1 MQVKLTRVVEENM
14 SAVLP
19 RLLESELHADVV
31 LLLEDQTV
39 FKAHKCFLSS
49 SPVLKEVLMSLEFR
63 LDRLP
68 HISLPGFS
76 KDSVAFLLHFLYK
89 GFVVLKNSTDKKE
102 FLQLCSTLKVN
113 PPVIKDRGDVPSRAC
128 SRQVVPPS
136 QAFDLSLAGDEL
148 VIEEANKRAPVSYQ
162 QPPHAYPTQPPLTP
176 AQQQPHLYDY
186 PDHTE
191 GVCSRRDVLSSTT
204 TDILLPDYE
213 MVAKEATNRE
223 FQERE
228 PEGKVQN
235 DNNNFL
241 LTEPPVSDKNT
252 NSDIEADSVPNKPA
266 DAKFCN
272 SLRDDDLTERIEMSR
287 NYLKDKE
294 NELQDTENQNGRD
307 QNWQKQFEDV
317 QKYKSEHKKLILIGL
332 EAIRQ
337 KLGTSE
343 RRDLEEASTS
353 SKPSSKVKSQAASTR
368 TCEKGGLISPKP
380 SSKVT
385 GQAAS
390 TRTSGKVGLIK
401 SKLRSAVTSQA
412 PSPLTHEKGGQI
424 QSKLRSAAKSQV
436 ASTPEEAGRIMSRT
450 KSAVKSIP
458 ASSGEA
464 RSNSK
469 QRCKVK
475 RKVNLDESTVDI
487 DVILERTVS
496 KEKEAM
502 ASKVLKLEEPSPPN
516 HHECNFCKKSFT
528 SAAPLVSHL
537 EKHYTKSGKFKFDC
551 PFPTCMFA
559 ANSLNLTNHMRST
572 HTKEQLF
579 ICSSCP
585 IKFYTRNALVAH
597 EKKHSNP
604 TVWGQCKKC
613 RRFYQV
619 IKGSCRCDK

>member
-191 GVCSRRDVLSSTT
+191 GVCSSVR
-204 TDILLPDYE
+204 
-213 MVAKEATNRE
+213 
-223 FQERE
+223 
-228 PEGKVQN
+228 KV
-235 DNNNFL
+235 
-241 LTEPPVSDKNT
+241 V
-252 NSDIEADSVPNKPA
+252 NKPA

-272 SLRDDDLTERIEMSR
+272 SLREDDLTERIEMSR

-294 NELQDTENQNGRD
+294 NELQDTENQDGRD

-353 SKPSSKVKSQAASTR
+353 SKPSSKVKSQAASTH

-401 SKLRSAVTSQA
+401 SSKLRSAVISQA

-436 ASTPEEAGRIMSRT
+436 ASTPEEAGQIMSRT

>member
-191 GVCSRRDVLSSTT
+191 GVCSSVR
-204 TDILLPDYE
+204 
-213 MVAKEATNRE
+213 
-223 FQERE
+223 
-228 PEGKVQN
+228 KV
-235 DNNNFL
+235 
-241 LTEPPVSDKNT
+241 V
-252 NSDIEADSVPNKPA
+252 NKPA

-272 SLRDDDLTERIEMSR
+272 SLREDDLTERIEMSR

-294 NELQDTENQNGRD
+294 NELQDTENQDGRD

-332 EAIRQ
+332 QAIRQ

-343 RRDLEEASTS
+343 HRDLEKASTS
-353 SKPSSKVKSQAASTR
+353 SKPSSKVTSQAASTR
-368 TCEKGGLISPKP
+368 TCEKGGLISRKP
-380 SSKVT
+380 SSKV
-385 GQAAS
+385 AS
-390 TRTSGKVGLIK
+390 TRTSGKGGLIK
-401 SKLRSAVTSQA
+401 YKLRSAVTSQA

-424 QSKLRSAAKSQV
+424 Q
-436 ASTPEEAGRIMSRT
+436 
-450 KSAVKSIP
+450 
-458 ASSGEA
+458 
-464 RSNSK
+464 
-469 QRCKVK
+469 
-475 RKVNLDESTVDI
+475 STVDI